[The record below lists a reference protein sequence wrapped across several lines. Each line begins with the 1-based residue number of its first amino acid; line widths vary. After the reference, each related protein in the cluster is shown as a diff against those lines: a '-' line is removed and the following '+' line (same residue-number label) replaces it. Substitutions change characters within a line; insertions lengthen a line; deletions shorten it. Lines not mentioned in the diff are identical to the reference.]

1 MNLPRD
7 SYELTDDKSRLD
19 LDTICALLNATYW
32 ANDRTR
38 EVIQKSIDHS
48 VCFGVF
54 RQGKQIAFG
63 RAISDYATYTYLC
76 DVIVAPEHRGCG
88 IGKWLVASMLAH
100 PDLQTSSVYL
110 RTRDAHELY
119 RPLGFKDAACM
130 RRGAGED
137 LCLPPGESSC

>member
-63 RAISDYATYTYLC
+63 
-76 DVIVAPEHRGCG
+76 
-88 IGKWLVASMLAH
+88 
-100 PDLQTSSVYL
+100 
-110 RTRDAHELY
+110 
-119 RPLGFKDAACM
+119 
-130 RRGAGED
+130 
-137 LCLPPGESSC
+137 